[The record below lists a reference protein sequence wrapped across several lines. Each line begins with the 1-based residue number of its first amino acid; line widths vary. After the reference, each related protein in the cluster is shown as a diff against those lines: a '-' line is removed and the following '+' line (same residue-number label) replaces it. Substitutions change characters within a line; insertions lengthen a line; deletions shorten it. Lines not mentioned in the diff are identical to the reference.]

1 MIRVI
6 KLISISTITAI
17 LLLFASF
24 IIFPNKTKFIKQKG
38 VRIVKKSILY
48 LRGSYQTKQF
58 STYQPGEN
66 EIWGIDISHHQK
78 SINWNEME
86 HNKPK
91 FVFLKSTEGS
101 THIDTKHKVYKKRLK
116 NLSIPTG
123 SYHFFSYGSS
133 GIKQAKHFLK
143 NANVKKGD
151 LTPVLDVEF
160 KNNMPNKDYVT
171 KNITDFMNYI
181 TNEIGVPPLIYCEC
195 DYYNKYIKDKI
206 NTNTQYWISDFWRT
220 PKCNYLIWQKTDKF
234 KHIAF
239 KGTVDFN
246 TFNGNLND
254 LNKLILK

>member
-1 MIRVI
+1 MV
-6 KLISISTITAI
+6 T
-17 LLLFASF
+17 ASF
-24 IIFPNKTKFIKQKG
+24 IIFPNKTKVIKQKG

-48 LRGSYQTKQF
+48 SRGSYQTKQF

-86 HNKPK
+86 RNKPK
-91 FVFLKSTEGS
+91 FVFLKSREGS

-181 TNEIGVPPLIYCEC
+181 TNELGVPPLIYCEC

-220 PKCNYLIWQKTDKF
+220 PKCNYLIWQKTDRF
-234 KHIAF
+234 KHKAF